1 MAANGNEKLLFYV
14 LSSDNITLENITGS
28 SKISTHYVL
37 NASKQQMDN
46 FTLAMSLNLFVGNL
60 FRYLVLKVV
69 TKPHERVKPI
79 NKIIIIDEFTKFVG

>member
-1 MAANGNEKLLFYV
+1 MAANGNGKLLFYV

-28 SKISTHYVL
+28 SKLSTHYVL
-37 NASKQQMDN
+37 NVSKEQMDN
-46 FTLAMSLNLFVGNL
+46 FTIVMSMNLFVGNL
-60 FRYLVLKVV
+60 FRFLVFRVV